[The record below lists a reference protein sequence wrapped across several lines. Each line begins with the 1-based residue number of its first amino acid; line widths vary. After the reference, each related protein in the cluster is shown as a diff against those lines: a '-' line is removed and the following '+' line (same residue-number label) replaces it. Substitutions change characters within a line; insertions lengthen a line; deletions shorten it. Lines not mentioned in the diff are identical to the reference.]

1 MDKEKIRKTLLEL
14 GFKTD
19 SNRDKYFFMEV
30 DSQDCPDSLKDS
42 DAYIELTVEIDKG
55 YFSLL
60 NVFERW
66 DFTNP
71 GFPDKNI
78 ISYREIKYRV
88 LFKTEEFLWHLIKMH
103 GTSKQRRVLMQLYN
117 DNETELQGQKH

>member
-30 DSQDCPDSLKDS
+30 DSQDCPDSLEDS
-42 DAYIELTVEIDKG
+42 DAYTELTVEIDKG
-55 YFSLL
+55 YFSCL
-60 NVFERW
+60 NVLERW
-66 DFTNP
+66 KRIKP
-71 GFPDKNI
+71 GFPDRNI

-103 GTSKQRRVLMQLYN
+103 GTSNQRRVLMQLYN
-117 DNETELQGQKH
+117 DNETEL